1 MLKKEFKN
9 KLLSSVQDSL
19 KNTLV
24 DILFTPLPVN
34 NINSLLSESTQTPPA
49 IIQTP
54 PAIIKASEVVQTPPA
69 IIQTPPAIIQTPPAT
84 IQTPPAIIQ
93 TPPVIIKASEVVQTP
108 PVIIKASEVVQTP
121 PAIIQTPPAIIKAS
135 EVVQTPPAIIKASE
149 VVQTPPAII
158 KVSKVNQIRHNKSI
172 DYIKS
177 NKNEEIPVLEKINL
191 LQLGKNTNKDV
202 IYPNVFNFL
211 SKDVIVPHINEYA
224 PTQTQDTK
232 SRKSLNL
239 NISYGKFKKV
249 NSGQPV
255 YVPNHDQ
262 KIQIMNTFFGSIP
275 PNNNLNKIYNSLN
288 TIPSYAQGGTIQT
301 PQIIVAGEKGKERII
316 PEKQIKENMVSSINQ
331 SSRTSSTEAEEMPAL
346 VGLGNSK
353 LGPIYS
359 SSSSI
364 NMLMRRF
371 STEGLPKFDGYHEK

>member
-9 KLLSSVQDSL
+9 KLLFSMQDSL

-24 DILFTPLPVN
+24 DVLFTPLPVN

-54 PAIIKASEVVQTPPA
+54 PAII
-69 IIQTPPAIIQTPPAT
+69 
-84 IQTPPAIIQ
+84 
-93 TPPVIIKASEVVQTP
+93 
-108 PVIIKASEVVQTP
+108 
-121 PAIIQTPPAIIKAS
+121 QTPPAIIKA
-135 EVVQTPPAIIKASE
+135 
-149 VVQTPPAII
+149 
-158 KVSKVNQIRHNKSI
+158 SKVNQIRHNKSI

-177 NKNEEIPVLEKINL
+177 NKNEEMPILEKINL
-191 LQLGKNTNKDV
+191 LQLVKNTNKDV

-211 SKDVIVPHINEYA
+211 SKDDTVPHINEYI
-224 PTQTQDTK
+224 PTQPQDLK

-288 TIPSYAQGGTIQT
+288 TIPSYAQGGTVKT
-301 PQIIVAGEKGKERII
+301 PQLIVAGERGPESII
-316 PEKQIKENMVSSINQ
+316 PEKQIKENMVSSTNQ
-331 SSRTSSTEAEEMPAL
+331 TSRTSSTETAEMPIL

-364 NMLMRRF
+364 QILTSSLN
-371 STEGLPKFDGYHEK
+371 TEGLPKFDGYSEK

>member
-24 DILFTPLPVN
+24 DVLFTPLPVS
-34 NINSLLSESTQTPPA
+34 NINSLLPESTQTPPA

-54 PAIIKASEVVQTPPA
+54 PAIIQASEV
-69 IIQTPPAIIQTPPAT
+69 
-84 IQTPPAIIQ
+84 
-93 TPPVIIKASEVVQTP
+93 
-108 PVIIKASEVVQTP
+108 
-121 PAIIQTPPAIIKAS
+121 
-135 EVVQTPPAIIKASE
+135 
-149 VVQTPPAII
+149 
-158 KVSKVNQIRHNKSI
+158 NGLHYNKSI
-172 DYIKS
+172 NYIKS
-177 NKNEEIPVLEKINL
+177 NKNKEIPVLEKINL

-211 SKDVIVPHINEYA
+211 SKDDTVPHINEYT
-224 PTQTQDTK
+224 PTQTQDPK

-301 PQIIVAGEKGKERII
+301 PQIIVAGEKGKER
-316 PEKQIKENMVSSINQ
+316 K
-331 SSRTSSTEAEEMPAL
+331 TWL
-346 VGLGNSK
+346 K
-353 LGPIYS
+353 LYLS
-359 SSSSI
+359 Y
-364 NMLMRRF
+364 L
-371 STEGLPKFDGYHEK
+371 

>member
-24 DILFTPLPVN
+24 DVLFTPLPVN
-34 NINSLLSESTQTPPA
+34 NINSLLSEST
-49 IIQTP
+49 QTP

-69 IIQTPPAIIQTPPAT
+69 IIQTPPAII
-84 IQTPPAIIQ
+84 
-93 TPPVIIKASEVVQTP
+93 KA
-108 PVIIKASEVVQTP
+108 
-121 PAIIQTPPAIIKAS
+121 
-135 EVVQTPPAIIKASE
+135 
-149 VVQTPPAII
+149 
-158 KVSKVNQIRHNKSI
+158 SKVNQIRHNKSI

-288 TIPSYAQGGTIQT
+288 TIPSYAQGGTIQA

-316 PEKQIKENMVSSINQ
+316 PEKQIKENMISSTNQ
-331 SSRTSSTEAEEMPAL
+331 TNRTSYTESAEMPTL

>member
-9 KLLSSVQDSL
+9 KLLSSMQDSL

-24 DILFTPLPVN
+24 DVLFTPLPVN
-34 NINSLLSESTQTPPA
+34 NINSLLSE
-49 IIQTP
+49 
-54 PAIIKASEVVQTPPA
+54 VVQTPP
-69 IIQTPPAIIQTPPAT
+69 T
-84 IQTPPAIIQ
+84 
-93 TPPVIIKASEVVQTP
+93 IIKAS
-108 PVIIKASEVVQTP
+108 
-121 PAIIQTPPAIIKAS
+121 
-135 EVVQTPPAIIKASE
+135 
-149 VVQTPPAII
+149 
-158 KVSKVNQIRHNKSI
+158 KVNEIRYNKSI

-211 SKDVIVPHINEYA
+211 SKDNAIPSINEYA
-224 PTQTQDTK
+224 PTQTKDPT

-255 YVPNHDQ
+255 YAPNHEQ

-275 PNNNLNKIYNSLN
+275 SNNNFNKIYTSLN
-288 TIPSYAQGGTIQT
+288 TIPSYAQGGTVKT
-301 PQIIVAGEKGKERII
+301 PQLIVAGERGPESII
-316 PEKQIKENMVSSINQ
+316 PEKQIKENMASSTNQ
-331 SSRTSSTEAEEMPAL
+331 TSRTSSTEAEEMPRL

-364 NMLMRRF
+364 QILTNSF
-371 STEGLPKFDGYHEK
+371 NTDGLPKFDGYSEK

>member
-24 DILFTPLPVN
+24 DVLFTPLPIN
-34 NINSLLSESTQTPPA
+34 NINSLLYESTQTPPAIIQTPPA

-54 PAIIKASEVVQTPPA
+54 PAIIKASEV
-69 IIQTPPAIIQTPPAT
+69 
-84 IQTPPAIIQ
+84 
-93 TPPVIIKASEVVQTP
+93 
-108 PVIIKASEVVQTP
+108 
-121 PAIIQTPPAIIKAS
+121 
-135 EVVQTPPAIIKASE
+135 
-149 VVQTPPAII
+149 
-158 KVSKVNQIRHNKSI
+158 NGLHYNKSI

-191 LQLGKNTNKDV
+191 LQLGKNVNKDV
-202 IYPNVFNFL
+202 MYPNIFNFL
-211 SKDVIVPHINEYA
+211 SKDDIVPHINEYT
-224 PTQTQDTK
+224 PTQTQDPK
-232 SRKSLNL
+232 FRKSLNL

-288 TIPSYAQGGTIQT
+288 TIPSYAQGGTVKTSQV
-301 PQIIVAGEKGKERII
+301 IVAGERGPERII
-316 PEKQIKENMVSSINQ
+316 PEKQIKENMASSTNQ
-331 SSRTSSTEAEEMPAL
+331 TSRISSTEAEEMPTL

-353 LGPIYS
+353 LGPIYN

-364 NMLMRRF
+364 QILTNNLN
-371 STEGLPKFDGYHEK
+371 TIGLPIFETN

>member
-24 DILFTPLPVN
+24 DVLFTPLPVS
-34 NINSLLSESTQTPPA
+34 NINSLLPESTQTPPA

-54 PAIIKASEVVQTPPA
+54 PAIIQASEV
-69 IIQTPPAIIQTPPAT
+69 
-84 IQTPPAIIQ
+84 
-93 TPPVIIKASEVVQTP
+93 
-108 PVIIKASEVVQTP
+108 
-121 PAIIQTPPAIIKAS
+121 
-135 EVVQTPPAIIKASE
+135 
-149 VVQTPPAII
+149 
-158 KVSKVNQIRHNKSI
+158 NGLHYNKSI
-172 DYIKS
+172 NYIKS
-177 NKNEEIPVLEKINL
+177 NKNKEIPVLEKINL

-211 SKDVIVPHINEYA
+211 SKDDTVPHINEYT
-224 PTQTQDTK
+224 PTQTQDPK

-255 YVPNHDQ
+255 YAPNHEQ

-275 PNNNLNKIYNSLN
+275 SNNNFNKIYTSLN
-288 TIPSYAQGGTIQT
+288 TIPSYAQGGTVKK
-301 PQIIVAGEKGKERII
+301 PQLIVAGERGPESII
-316 PEKQIKENMVSSINQ
+316 PEKQIKENMVSSTNQ
-331 SSRTSSTEAEEMPAL
+331 TSRTSSTETEEMPAL
-346 VGLGNSK
+346 IGLANSK

-364 NMLMRRF
+364 QILTNSLN
-371 STEGLPKFDGYHEK
+371 TAGLPKFDGYHE

>member
-1 MLKKEFKN
+1 M
-9 KLLSSVQDSL
+9 V
-19 KNTLV
+19 
-24 DILFTPLPVN
+24 
-34 NINSLLSESTQTPPA
+34 
-49 IIQTP
+49 QTP

-69 IIQTPPAIIQTPPAT
+69 IIQTPPAII
-84 IQTPPAIIQ
+84 
-93 TPPVIIKASEVVQTP
+93 KA
-108 PVIIKASEVVQTP
+108 
-121 PAIIQTPPAIIKAS
+121 
-135 EVVQTPPAIIKASE
+135 
-149 VVQTPPAII
+149 
-158 KVSKVNQIRHNKSI
+158 SKVNQIRHNKSI

-211 SKDVIVPHINEYA
+211 SKDDIVPHINEYA
-224 PTQTQDTK
+224 PTQTQNTK

-288 TIPSYAQGGTIQT
+288 TIPSYAQGGTVKI
-301 PQIIVAGEKGKERII
+301 PQLIVAGERGPERIT
-316 PEKQIKENMVSSINQ
+316 PERQMKENMVSSTNQ
-331 SSRTSSTEAEEMPAL
+331 TSRTSSTEATEMPAL

-364 NMLMRRF
+364 QILTNSLN
-371 STEGLPKFDGYHEK
+371 TVGLPKFDGYHE

>member
-24 DILFTPLPVN
+24 DVLFTPLPVS
-34 NINSLLSESTQTPPA
+34 NINSLLPESTQTPPA

-54 PAIIKASEVVQTPPA
+54 PAIIQASEV
-69 IIQTPPAIIQTPPAT
+69 
-84 IQTPPAIIQ
+84 
-93 TPPVIIKASEVVQTP
+93 
-108 PVIIKASEVVQTP
+108 
-121 PAIIQTPPAIIKAS
+121 
-135 EVVQTPPAIIKASE
+135 
-149 VVQTPPAII
+149 
-158 KVSKVNQIRHNKSI
+158 NGLHYNKSI
-172 DYIKS
+172 NYIKS
-177 NKNEEIPVLEKINL
+177 NKNKEIPVLEKINL

-211 SKDVIVPHINEYA
+211 SKDDTVPHINEYT
-224 PTQTQDTK
+224 PTQTQDPK

-255 YVPNHDQ
+255 YAPNHEQ

-275 PNNNLNKIYNSLN
+275 SNNNFNKIYTSLN
-288 TIPSYAQGGTIQT
+288 TIPSYAQGGTVKK
-301 PQIIVAGEKGKERII
+301 PQLIVAGERGPESII
-316 PEKQIKENMVSSINQ
+316 PEKQIKENMVSSTNQ
-331 SSRTSSTEAEEMPAL
+331 TSRTSSTETEEMPAL
-346 VGLGNSK
+346 IGLANSK

-364 NMLMRRF
+364 QILTNSLN
-371 STEGLPKFDGYHEK
+371 TAGLPKFDGYQE

>member
-9 KLLSSVQDSL
+9 KLLSSMQDSL

-24 DILFTPLPVN
+24 RVLFTPLPVS
-34 NINSLLSESTQTPPA
+34 NIDNLLSESTQTPQEIIKAVKVKEIPVSNIDNLLSESTQTPPE
-49 IIQTP
+49 
-54 PAIIKASEVVQTPPA
+54 IIKAV
-69 IIQTPPAIIQTPPAT
+69 
-84 IQTPPAIIQ
+84 
-93 TPPVIIKASEVVQTP
+93 
-108 PVIIKASEVVQTP
+108 
-121 PAIIQTPPAIIKAS
+121 
-135 EVVQTPPAIIKASE
+135 
-149 VVQTPPAII
+149 
-158 KVSKVNQIRHNKSI
+158 KVK
-172 DYIKS
+172 
-177 NKNEEIPVLEKINL
+177 EIPVLEKINL

-202 IYPNVFNFL
+202 IYPNVFDFL
-211 SKDVIVPHINEYA
+211 SKDNTIPSINEYT
-224 PTQTQDTK
+224 PTQTQDPK

-301 PQIIVAGEKGKERII
+301 PQIIVAGEKGKERIT
-316 PEKQIKENMVSSINQ
+316 PERQINENMISAASQ
-331 SSRTSSTEAEEMPAL
+331 TSRISSTEAEEMPKL
-346 VGLGNSK
+346 VGLGNST

-364 NMLMRRF
+364 QILTSSLN
-371 STEGLPKFDGYHEK
+371 TAGLPKFDGYSEK

>member
-24 DILFTPLPVN
+24 DVLFTPLPVS
-34 NINSLLSESTQTPPA
+34 NINSLLPES
-49 IIQTP
+49 IQTP

-69 IIQTPPAIIQTPPAT
+69 IIQTPPAIIQTPPA
-84 IQTPPAIIQ
+84 
-93 TPPVIIKASEVVQTP
+93 
-108 PVIIKASEVVQTP
+108 
-121 PAIIQTPPAIIKAS
+121 IIQTPPAIIKAS
-135 EVVQTPPAIIKASE
+135 EV
-149 VVQTPPAII
+149 
-158 KVSKVNQIRHNKSI
+158 NRLHYNKSI

-177 NKNEEIPVLEKINL
+177 NKNKEIPVLEKINL
-191 LQLGKNTNKDV
+191 LQLGKNTSKDV

-211 SKDVIVPHINEYA
+211 SKDNTVPHINEYS
-224 PTQTQDTK
+224 PTQTKDPK

-275 PNNNLNKIYNSLN
+275 SNNNFNKIYTSLN
-288 TIPSYAQGGTIQT
+288 TIPSYAEGGTVKI
-301 PQIIVAGEKGKERII
+301 PQLIVAGEKGPESII

-331 SSRTSSTEAEEMPAL
+331 TSRTSSTEAAEMPAL

-353 LGPIYS
+353 IGPIYS

-364 NMLMRRF
+364 QILTNSLNTA
-371 STEGLPKFDGYHEK
+371 SLPKFDGYHE

>member
-1 MLKKEFKN
+1 MLKKDFKN

-24 DILFTPLPVN
+24 DVLFTPLPVS

-69 IIQTPPAIIQTPPAT
+69 II
-84 IQTPPAIIQ
+84 
-93 TPPVIIKASEVVQTP
+93 KA
-108 PVIIKASEVVQTP
+108 
-121 PAIIQTPPAIIKAS
+121 
-135 EVVQTPPAIIKASE
+135 
-149 VVQTPPAII
+149 
-158 KVSKVNQIRHNKSI
+158 SKVNQIRHNKSI

-211 SKDVIVPHINEYA
+211 SKDDIVPHINEYA

-275 PNNNLNKIYNSLN
+275 PNNNFNKIYNSLN
-288 TIPSYAQGGTIQT
+288 TIPSYAQGGIVKTSQV
-301 PQIIVAGEKGKERII
+301 IVAGEGGPERIT
-316 PEKQIKENMVSSINQ
+316 PERQMKEHMVSSTNQ
-331 SSRTSSTEAEEMPAL
+331 TSRASSTEAAEMPAL

-364 NMLMRRF
+364 QILTNSLNTA
-371 STEGLPKFDGYHEK
+371 SLPKFDGYHE

>member
-24 DILFTPLPVN
+24 DVLFTPLPVS
-34 NINSLLSESTQTPPA
+34 NINSLLSES
-49 IIQTP
+49 IQTP
-54 PAIIKASEVVQTPPA
+54 PAIIKAV
-69 IIQTPPAIIQTPPAT
+69 
-84 IQTPPAIIQ
+84 
-93 TPPVIIKASEVVQTP
+93 
-108 PVIIKASEVVQTP
+108 
-121 PAIIQTPPAIIKAS
+121 
-135 EVVQTPPAIIKASE
+135 
-149 VVQTPPAII
+149 
-158 KVSKVNQIRHNKSI
+158 KVN
-172 DYIKS
+172 
-177 NKNEEIPVLEKINL
+177 EMPVLEKINL

-211 SKDVIVPHINEYA
+211 SKDDIVPHINEYI
-224 PTQTQDTK
+224 PNQTQDTK

-275 PNNNLNKIYNSLN
+275 SNNNFNKIYTSLN
-288 TIPSYAQGGTIQT
+288 TIPSYAQGGTVKK
-301 PQIIVAGEKGKERII
+301 PQLIVAGERGPESII
-316 PEKQIKENMVSSINQ
+316 PEKQIKENMVSSTNQ
-331 SSRTSSTEAEEMPAL
+331 TSRTSSTEAAEMPKL

-364 NMLMRRF
+364 QILTNSLN
-371 STEGLPKFDGYHEK
+371 TAGLPKFDGYHE

>member
-1 MLKKEFKN
+1 MLKTEFKN

-24 DILFTPLPVN
+24 DVLFTPLPVS
-34 NINSLLSESTQTPPA
+34 NINSLLSESTQTPP
-49 IIQTP
+49 P
-54 PAIIKASEVVQTPPA
+54 
-69 IIQTPPAIIQTPPAT
+69 
-84 IQTPPAIIQ
+84 
-93 TPPVIIKASEVVQTP
+93 
-108 PVIIKASEVVQTP
+108 
-121 PAIIQTPPAIIKAS
+121 IIKAS

-158 KVSKVNQIRHNKSI
+158 QTPPAIIKASEVNGLHYNKSI
-172 DYIKS
+172 NYIKS

-191 LQLGKNTNKDV
+191 LQLGKNTSKDV

-211 SKDVIVPHINEYA
+211 SKDDTVSHINEYT

-275 PNNNLNKIYNSLN
+275 PNNNLNKIYTSLN
-288 TIPSYAQGGTIQT
+288 TIPSYAQGGTVKT
-301 PQIIVAGEKGKERII
+301 PQLIVAGERGPESII
-316 PEKQIKENMVSSINQ
+316 PEKQMKENMISSTNQ
-331 SSRTSSTEAEEMPAL
+331 TSRTSSTEAAEMPAL

-364 NMLMRRF
+364 QILTNSLNTA
-371 STEGLPKFDGYHEK
+371 SLPKFDGYHE